1 MRSVKQLVIASENR
15 GKWEEFAELGQ
26 ILDIEVVP
34 LRKWVRNARILGRV
48 EKSDS
53 NTSYE
58 DNARLKCM
66 AAFSAAKVPT
76 FSDDSG
82 LEILGLD
89 GKPGINSARYAKAKS
104 GESHDQALRNKIMEE
119 LKGKPEKDRE
129 ARFVCSLVFM
139 VEGLQ
144 VTAEGILTGTIAK
157 KERGDGGFGY
167 DPIFIPREG
176 DGRTLAEMSRAEKN
190 KISHRAKAFTDL
202 VSKIREDNIQ
212 LVRP

>member
-1 MRSVKQLVIASENR
+1 MYAS
-15 GKWEEFAELGQ
+15 FPAE
-26 ILDIEVVP
+26 
-34 LRKWVRNARILGRV
+34 
-48 EKSDS
+48 
-53 NTSYE
+53 T
-58 DNARLKCM
+58 
-66 AAFSAAKVPT
+66 
-76 FSDDSG
+76 
-82 LEILGLD
+82 
-89 GKPGINSARYAKAKS
+89 GINSARYAKAKS